1 MHPLRV
7 FPPLLLDLLEVVS
20 LLPADWLPGAPE
32 LVSVPGPPPV
42 LPAPP
47 IDGPPPEPPVEP
59 APPAPAPPPDPPAPP
74 PCAAAASDSS
84 NVTVIINMKLVIL
97 LRMVLLLR
105 LSPSGSDAE
114 LEIEE

>member
-7 FPPLLLDLLEVVS
+7 LPPLLLEVLEVVS

-42 LPAPP
+42 DPAPP
-47 IDGPPPEPPVEP
+47 IDGPPPEPPVDP
-59 APPAPAPPPDPPAPP
+59 APPAPAPPP
-74 PCAAAASDSS
+74 PCAIAVSDS
-84 NVTVIINMKLVIL
+84 NNATVIVNIKLVIL

-105 LSPSGSDAE
+105 LSPWGSDAM
-114 LEIEE
+114 